1 MSYEL
6 NASHIFNQ
14 DDNYMVMLGFADD
27 EFEPSKFVII
37 QKAHE
42 YDDQDVKLGM
52 DKLYIKVEDQ
62 SRAKYGGVSS
72 FTLDDNCLVIELE
85 QDTQSSLKVDGN
97 IRVTLEANHPELE
110 STLSVLK
117 KIASDENIPFN
128 RPCKLFCVTAS
139 SNIVI

>member
-14 DDNYMVMLGFADD
+14 DDDYMVMLGFADD

-52 DKLYIKVEDQ
+52 DKLHIQVEDQ
-62 SRAKYGGVSS
+62 SRANYGGISS
-72 FTLDDNCLVIELE
+72 FTLDNSYLVIELE
-85 QDTQSSLKVDGN
+85 LDTQSSLKVDGN
-97 IRVTLEANHPELE
+97 IRIALEANHPELE

-117 KIASDENIPFN
+117 NIASDENIPFN
-128 RPCKLFCVTAS
+128 SPRLG
-139 SNIVI
+139 